1 MFVEVAGERR
11 VKNVYIYN
19 EYDEYVPINP
29 NSYYLIASID
39 YILLQ
44 GGGGYSM
51 FEDGFIVNYPKNSKD
66 IEVLVNYLNYL
77 NGDLS
82 NYQELDDRITI
93 K

>member
-1 MFVEVAGERR
+1 
-11 VKNVYIYN
+11 
-19 EYDEYVPINP
+19 
-29 NSYYLIASID
+29 
-39 YILLQ
+39 
-44 GGGGYSM
+44 M
-51 FEDGFIVNYPKNSKD
+51 FEDGFIVNYLKNTKD